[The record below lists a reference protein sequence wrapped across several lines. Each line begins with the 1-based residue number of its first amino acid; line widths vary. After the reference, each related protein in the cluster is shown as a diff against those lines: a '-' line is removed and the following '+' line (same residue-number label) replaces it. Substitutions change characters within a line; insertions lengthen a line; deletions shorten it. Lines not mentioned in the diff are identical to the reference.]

1 MTIVGDCGDEWT
13 ARLVSV
19 GRGELMCAFD
29 RTVGCGCE
37 TSSVRVLGV
46 GE

>member
-1 MTIVGDCGDEWT
+1 MTIVEEMSG
-13 ARLVSV
+13 LVSM